1 MPDDV
6 ARHLAH
12 GVLAGPDR
20 KASSWTAHPDPVN
33 LRASGPSGRR
43 DSLAHKFGDV
53 VTQVPVIW
61 SRAMAKAGSGRR
73 VRSRPIETF
82 GGRAGLAGMEVSRV
96 IALTGPGGLAP

>member
-43 DSLAHKFGDV
+43 DSLAHKFGRELV
-53 VTQVPVIW
+53 KT
-61 SRAMAKAGSGRR
+61 ANGH
-73 VRSRPIETF
+73 
-82 GGRAGLAGMEVSRV
+82 
-96 IALTGPGGLAP
+96 IA